1 MSIKG
6 FIKLDRAIENWR
18 YSTKP
23 NYVALWVYLLV
34 KANHEKRMTYEVE
47 VDRGCLLTSYEKL
60 AKGTGLSVQNVRTI
74 LKHLNGDE
82 ITCTSTNKN
91 TLIRIIKYDFY
102 QGANKQTNKRSNNQ
116 LTSNQQTTNN
126 KQDIKETKSIEEYIT
141 LGDYGNVKMTNEQLE
156 KLKAEFPKDWQ
167 MWIDKVDIYC
177 QSKGVKY
184 KDYLATIRRW
194 SKTDKSKD
202 KPKEEELKSSERYA
216 VPW

>member
-1 MSIKG
+1 MSDKG

-34 KANHEKRMTYEVE
+34 KANHEKRMVYEVE

-74 LKHLNGDE
+74 LKHLNGEE

-91 TLIRIIKYDFY
+91 TLIRILKYDFY
-102 QGANKQTNKRSNNQ
+102 QGANKQSNKRTNNQ

-126 KQDIKETKSIEEYIT
+126 KQDIKEAKSIKEYIS
-141 LGDYGNVKMTNEQLE
+141 LGEYGNVKMTEEQLA
-156 KLKAEFPKDWQ
+156 KLKEEFPTTWEK
-167 MWIDKVDIYC
+167 WIKKADNYC

-184 KDYLATIRRW
+184 KDYLATIRNW
-194 SKTDKSKD
+194 AETE
-202 KPKEEELKSSERYA
+202 KPKKEEELKSSERYA